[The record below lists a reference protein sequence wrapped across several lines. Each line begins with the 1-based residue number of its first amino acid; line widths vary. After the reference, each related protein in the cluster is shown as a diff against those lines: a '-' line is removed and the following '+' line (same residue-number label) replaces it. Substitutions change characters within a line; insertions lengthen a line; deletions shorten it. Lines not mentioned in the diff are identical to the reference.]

1 MSLGPITIAID
12 GVGCT
17 LVHVVVGQAG
27 KQGYLHL
34 ALVSTPTKSIDCKW
48 TLSCKC
54 LFVLCGLF

>member
-27 KQGYLHL
+27 KQGYLH
-34 ALVSTPTKSIDCKW
+34 
-48 TLSCKC
+48 
-54 LFVLCGLF
+54 